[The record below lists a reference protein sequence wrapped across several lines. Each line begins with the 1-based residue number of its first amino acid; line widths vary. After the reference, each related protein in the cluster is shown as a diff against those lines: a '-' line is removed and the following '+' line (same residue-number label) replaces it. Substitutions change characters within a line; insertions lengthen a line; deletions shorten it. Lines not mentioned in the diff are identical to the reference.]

1 MLGKIKL
8 RCQTAVRKFRIKQN
22 KIKHQVILRSS
33 SGCHTSQVCIRI
45 SWVRVAH
52 SDRPCSCC
60 NKYKSKVS
68 NWRKSNKTKLFQFH
82 KFHFIVPHCSIIRF
96 ILGNTECS
104 SSYSSLNLSFLCR
117 SSKWKDKR
125 FNAHIVDLHFLRNQA
140 FRHTSNQS
148 MRVKSF
154 LADTVDTKQQ
164 LKGAFIHT

>member
-1 MLGKIKL
+1 MSHLSSLHPHITGPGRTFRSIVQLQQQIGVKL
-8 RCQTAVRKFRIKQN
+8 NQSIIYSFSFI
-22 KIKHQVILRSS
+22 HLILLFL
-33 SGCHTSQVCIRI
+33 I
-45 SWVRVAH
+45 SLL
-52 SDRPCSCC
+52 
-60 NKYKSKVS
+60 NQ
-68 NWRKSNKTKLFQFH
+68 L
-82 KFHFIVPHCSIIRF
+82 IRF
-96 ILGNTECS
+96 ILGNTEYN

-125 FNAHIVDLHFLRNQA
+125 FNAHIVDLYFLINQA